1 MKVRYFVVAMMC
13 LWTAGQGA
21 RCLGAEVLQLGDSRE
36 TVIRK
41 LGSPTYSDVHGN
53 LENCYFQNAAVHF
66 ADGKVVE
73 FNMLPD
79 PHGLPS
85 ARGDETPNVER
96 TKAVT
101 ESLRKQTEQGEKG
114 RETVEWGAAKPF
126 WLSGN
131 AIQATP
137 EGVII
142 RGSMLSEQEHQEKA
156 QVQRDLSAVDKSLFN
171 ESLGTNEIMNL
182 YREKRALMAKM
193 PKSRYGLF
201 LVAGSTNSIPEGKPW
216 EGTGYSAGTER
227 IEKDPQRQRAIRRF
241 AVTAEMA
248 ESLLNPS
255 SGRVRNV
262 RE

>member
-1 MKVRYFVVAMMC
+1 MMC

-21 RCLGAEVLQLGDSRE
+21 RCQGAEAPQLGDSKE

-53 LENCYFQNAAVHF
+53 RENCCFRNASVHF

-85 ARGDETPNVER
+85 ARGDETPNVEQ
-96 TKAVT
+96 TKAAA
-101 ESLRKQTEQGEKG
+101 ESLRKQKEQDEKA
-114 RETVEWGAAKPF
+114 RETAEWGVARPF
-126 WLSGN
+126 RLSGN
-131 AIQATP
+131 AVQETQA
-137 EGVII
+137 GVLM
-142 RGSMLSEQEHQEKA
+142 RGSMLSEQEYQEKA

-201 LVAGSTNSIPEGKPW
+201 LVAGGTNSIPEGKPW
-216 EGTGYSAGTER
+216 EGTGYSAGAEP
-227 IEKDPQRQRAIRRF
+227 IEQNSKGVRTVRRF
-241 AVTAEMA
+241 AVTPELA
-248 ESLLNPS
+248 ESLLKS
-255 SGRVRNV
+255 ASRSRNS

>member
-21 RCLGAEVLQLGDSRE
+21 RCQGAEVLQLGEAKE

-53 LENCYFQNAAVHF
+53 RENCYFQNASVHF

-101 ESLRKQTEQGEKG
+101 ASLRKQTEQGEKS
-114 RETVEWGAAKPF
+114 RETAEWGVARPF

-137 EGVII
+137 EGVLI
-142 RGSMLSEQEHQEKA
+142 RGSMLSEQEYQEKA

-201 LVAGSTNSIPEGKPW
+201 LVAGSTNSLPEGKPW

-227 IEKDPQRQRAIRRF
+227 IEQNSKGVRTVRRF
-241 AVTAEMA
+241 AVTSEMA
-248 ESLLNPS
+248 EALLKSPS
-255 SGRVRNV
+255 PSRNS

>member
-1 MKVRYFVVAMMC
+1 
-13 LWTAGQGA
+13 
-21 RCLGAEVLQLGDSRE
+21 
-36 TVIRK
+36 
-41 LGSPTYSDVHGN
+41 
-53 LENCYFQNAAVHF
+53 
-66 ADGKVVE
+66 
-73 FNMLPD
+73 MLPN
-79 PHGLPS
+79 PHGLPNT
-85 ARGDETPNVER
+85 RGDETPNVER

-137 EGVII
+137 EGVLI
-142 RGSMLSEQEHQEKA
+142 RGSMLSEQEYQEKS

-216 EGTGYSAGTER
+216 EGKGYSAGTER

-248 ESLLNPS
+248 ESLLNS
-255 SGRVRNV
+255 SSDGRSVK
-262 RE
+262 E